1 MDAELEFA
9 IQPSTLGKQLV
20 DQVLHLSVHHHH
32 CSKAA
37 VYPSKLKELVKQCHE
52 KKKKIT
58 SRF

>member
-20 DQVLHLSVHHHH
+20 DQVLHISVHHHR
-32 CSKAA
+32 SKAA
-37 VYPSKLKELVKQCHE
+37 VYPSKLKELVKQYHE
-52 KKKKIT
+52 KKKKKIT